1 MSSSSDSTMMPMSS
15 MMMTFFNSHTTPLF
29 SASWTPSTT
38 GQYAGTC
45 IFLIFFGAIYH
56 TLGAIRTHWLHRLR
70 DIEHNRRIPI
80 TDGSG
85 KKNDGTTKG
94 TNPSRSFAEIVPVL
108 TKLGQKNRPWR
119 FSTDLP
125 RALLDTLIAGIGYLL
140 WVAFLPFLSNL
151 QDKR

>member
-1 MSSSSDSTMMPMSS
+1 MAMSMSSPTGST
-15 MMMTFFNSHTTPLF
+15 MMTFFNSHATPLF

-38 GQYAGTC
+38 GQYVGTC

-56 TLGAIRTHWLHRLR
+56 TLGAFRTNWHHRLR

-80 TDGSG
+80 VDGSG
-85 KKNDGTTKG
+85 KKNDGTSKSMTA
-94 TNPSRSFAEIVPVL
+94 SRVIIKTVPVL
-108 TKLGQKNRPWR
+108 TRPDQKDRPWR

-140 WVAFLPFLSNL
+140 WVALIPFQSSY
-151 QDKR
+151 QDQC